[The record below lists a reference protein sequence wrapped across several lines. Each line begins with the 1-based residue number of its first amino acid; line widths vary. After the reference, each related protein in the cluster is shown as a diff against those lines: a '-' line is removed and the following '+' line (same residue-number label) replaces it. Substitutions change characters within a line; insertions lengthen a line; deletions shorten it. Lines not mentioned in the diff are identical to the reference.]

1 MKKKKRQREKKTQ
14 KRKTSD
20 AGCTQQGRALI
31 GHTFSIFSAVQ
42 VSHNNKKTTT
52 SINTHHSDTE
62 SSVTT
67 NKNHQNRLEF
77 SPGCVRKLRAA
88 FQFSPS
94 PRFFTKEGKEKVG
107 AKHAKKAR
115 IVIQRSR

>member
-1 MKKKKRQREKKTQ
+1 MKKKKRQREKKHKKEKHPMPAAHT
-14 KRKTSD
+14 RSRTHRAHILYLFSST
-20 AGCTQQGRALI
+20 GFTQQ
-31 GHTFSIFSAVQ
+31 Q
-42 VSHNNKKTTT
+42 KTTT

-107 AKHAKKAR
+107 AKHAKKR
-115 IVIQRSR
+115 GL